1 MVNKIIDRKTKIIKE
16 EKEDKINIFL
26 YNTII
31 GRIISKLLI
40 TKPISK
46 LYGYYL
52 DSKLS
57 KLKIKNFI
65 IKNHINMDD
74 YIKEDYQSFN
84 DFFKRKINLNKR
96 PISIDKNILISPC
109 DAKLSVYKINN
120 NLFKIKNSYYKLE
133 DLTKSKNYL
142 NYDYALI
149 FRLCVDDYHRYC
161 YIDNGTRSKYH
172 HIKGVLHT
180 VRPIAQEKYPI
191 FSQNEREWTILHT
204 ENFQDVLQIEIGAL
218 MVGKIVN
225 QNDIYSF
232 KKGEEKG
239 YFKFGA
245 STICLLIK
253 DVIIDQDLIDNTN
266 NNLETIVKMGEK
278 IGIKSE

>member
-31 GRIISKLLI
+31 GRIILKILI

-96 PISIDKNILISPC
+96 PISNDKNILISPC

-120 NLFKIKNSYYKLE
+120 NLFQIKNSYYKLE
-133 DLTKSKNYL
+133 DLTKSKDYL

-191 FSQNEREWTILHT
+191 FSQNEREWAILHT